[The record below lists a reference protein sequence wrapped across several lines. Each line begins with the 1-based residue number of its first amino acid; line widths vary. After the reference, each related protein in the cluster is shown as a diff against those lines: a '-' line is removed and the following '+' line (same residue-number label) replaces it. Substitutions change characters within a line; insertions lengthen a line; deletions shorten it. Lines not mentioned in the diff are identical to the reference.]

1 MRFLTRLENSNT
13 NNKISSKTFDTVIIL
28 TFNLL
33 IAVDDQLS

>member
-1 MRFLTRLENSNT
+1 MRFLTRLENSDA